1 MDKRG
6 LPLTHAVV
14 RKMADLL
21 LHERKGE
28 AVSERW
34 ITRFI
39 KWHDELISKYTRKY
53 DY

>member
-1 MDKRG
+1 
-6 LPLTHAVV
+6 
-14 RKMADLL
+14 MADLL
-21 LHERKGE
+21 LYEQKGE

-53 DY
+53 DYQHAKCEDLEVIN